1 MICHPKLINSTSEI
15 LSLCEESGSSLIVSV
30 PTEVQNTLNEMCDTP
45 LPMQMAVHVSK
56 TAAADIIEK
65 VKKAVADIED
75 GIKSSEELSEDDKAE
90 ALELLSEINK
100 KIEGKKKGAVIKA
113 ALTGLKDFIINTGA
127 ALTAAMIQAKIQG
140 LF

>member
-1 MICHPKLINSTSEI
+1 
-15 LSLCEESGSSLIVSV
+15 
-30 PTEVQNTLNEMCDTP
+30 MCDTP